1 MSPQRSRTEEAK
13 EAKRQLLIHAAI
25 QMFAQKG
32 FHETKMQDIADYA
45 AVGKGT
51 LYEYFETKE
60 DLFLAVYDSW
70 IDEYEADMLRQSE
83 RLLDPVFK
91 ASALIETTVA
101 FYEKHADH
109 AAILLEFWA
118 HAIRSQNPHFLNRIR
133 EMKSRLSEL
142 GGKVAKELIKLK
154 LFVEVDVESFTR
166 LELAMSDGVF
176 LQWILDGKSYSLLDA
191 YKFRQSLIGAGLMTN
206 ALRKVVSPKTE
217 KRLKQGFLKSK
228 DSNRKKK

>member
-1 MSPQRSRTEEAK
+1 MSPQRSRTDEAK

-32 FHETKMQDIADYA
+32 FHEAKMQDIADFA

-60 DLFLAVYDSW
+60 ELFLAVYDSW
-70 IDEYEADMLRQSE
+70 IDEYEADMTRQSE
-83 RLLDPVFK
+83 KGLEPVSK
-91 ASALIETTVA
+91 ASALIDTTVE

-133 EMKSRLSEL
+133 EMKLRLSKL
-142 GGKVAKELIKLK
+142 GGKVAEELVKLK
-154 LFVEVDVESFTR
+154 LFVEVDIESFTR
-166 LELAMSDGVF
+166 LELGMSDGVF
-176 LQWILDGKSYSLLDA
+176 LQWVLDGKTYPLRDA
-191 YKFRQSLIGAGLMTN
+191 YKFRQSLVGSGLMTTG
-206 ALRKVVSPKTE
+206 LRKLLSPKTD
-217 KRLKQGFLKSK
+217 KRLKQGFLKS
-228 DSNRKKK
+228 NKKKQ